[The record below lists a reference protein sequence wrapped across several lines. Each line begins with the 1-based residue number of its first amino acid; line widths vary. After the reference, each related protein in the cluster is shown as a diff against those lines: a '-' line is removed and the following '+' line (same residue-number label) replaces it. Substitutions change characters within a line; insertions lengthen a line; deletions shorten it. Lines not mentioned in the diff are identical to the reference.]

1 MNTERGH
8 AQPNPISSK
17 RIVWTGCDL
26 GLDFLT
32 LLRHLALNGLRHGP
46 DRIRPRFHH
55 CEISLRSPPRGP
67 AQGHRIS
74 GGQNAAIKEKQHPL
88 RNVDQD
94 SVFDPVWDD
103 MAIVYPNNC
112 AGLQTYLGV
121 EAVDLCEH

>member
-26 GLDFLT
+26 GLDLLT

-46 DRIRPRFHH
+46 DRIRPRFDH

-88 RNVDQD
+88 RNVYQD
-94 SVFDPVWDD
+94 SIFDPVWDD
-103 MAIVYPNNC
+103 MAIVYPNN
-112 AGLQTYLGV
+112 
-121 EAVDLCEH
+121 